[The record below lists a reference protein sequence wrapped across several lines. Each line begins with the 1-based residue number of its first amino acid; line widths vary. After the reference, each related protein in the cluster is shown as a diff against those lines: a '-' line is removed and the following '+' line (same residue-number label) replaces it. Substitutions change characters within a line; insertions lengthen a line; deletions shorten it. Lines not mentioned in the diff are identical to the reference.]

1 MDFKKDTDHL
11 IIKSLSNKLNKEE
24 QSRLD
29 QWLADSEHNKDE
41 YSAYSDLWKRSEK
54 LVLSDE
60 IDVDLSLAATKSRMN
75 FKSNKQIW
83 LNRLQQIAAI
93 LVVSIAISTV
103 LHFWTNSRSED
114 AVYQEIATAFGVQ
127 TNVTL
132 ADGTVVWLNSD
143 SKLRFPVSFDNMTE
157 RRVELLGEAFFNVA
171 HNAELPFI
179 VNADELDVKVLGTSF
194 NVTAWPEYNTLSVAL
209 EEGKVSLFN
218 AKSDSKKAL
227 LTMKPNEVVT
237 FDRESRSLNVAQVK
251 DLERYSEWKDGR
263 LVFLGDDIETVMQ
276 KLDKWYNVETVIA
289 DEALKDFHFTA
300 TFTKETLNQ
309 ALSLLCSTSG
319 IAYKIEP
326 AVQMT
331 DGNYTKRKVILSS
344 IK

>member
-1 MDFKKDTDHL
+1 M
-11 IIKSLSNKLNKEE
+11 NKEE

-29 QWLADSEHNKDE
+29 QWLADSEHNEDE
-41 YSAYSDLWKRSEK
+41 YSAYSELWKRSEK
-54 LVLSDE
+54 LALSDE
-60 IDVDLSLAATKSRMN
+60 IDVDMSLAATKSRMN
-75 FKSNKQIW
+75 FNSTKQIW

-103 LHFWTNSRSED
+103 LHFWTSSEAED

-143 SKLRFPVSFDNMTE
+143 SKLRFPVSFDNMKE
-157 RRVELLGEAFFNVA
+157 RRVELLGEAFFKVA
-171 HNAELPFI
+171 HNAEVPFI

-194 NVTAWPEYNTLSVAL
+194 NVTAWPEYDKWSVAL

-237 FDRESRSLNVAQVK
+237 FDRESRSLNVAHVN

-319 IAYKIEP
+319 IAYKIEA
-326 AVQMT
+326 AVQMP
-331 DGNYTKRKVILSS
+331 DGNYTKRKVVLSS

>member
-1 MDFKKDTDHL
+1 M
-11 IIKSLSNKLNKEE
+11 NKEE

-41 YSAYSDLWKRSEK
+41 YSAYSELWKRSEK
-54 LVLSDE
+54 LALSDE
-60 IDVDLSLAATKSRMN
+60 IDVDTSLAATKSRMN
-75 FKSNKQIW
+75 FNSNKQIW

-93 LVVSIAISTV
+93 LVISIAISTV
-103 LHFWTNSRSED
+103 LHFWTRSEAEE

-157 RRVELLGEAFFNVA
+157 RRVELLGEAFFKVA
-171 HNAELPFI
+171 HNAEVPFI

-194 NVTAWPEYNTLSVAL
+194 NVTAWPEYDKLSVAL

-227 LTMKPNEVVT
+227 LTMKPNELVT
-237 FDRESRSLNVAQVK
+237 FDRESRSLNVAHVK

-319 IAYKIEP
+319 IAFKIEA
-326 AVQMT
+326 AVQMP
-331 DGNYTKRKVILSS
+331 DGNYTKRKVVLSS